1 MEHGAQMHRVIGK
14 IDGFVLNAALRRGQ
28 RWQALQ
34 YRERSLEEG
43 QFHWALVLQTW
54 STGCQQLRQRID
66 DSADGLKRGQDAR
79 ADRLRVATGSEGG
92 LATADDQIA

>member
-1 MEHGAQMHRVIGK
+1 MMEHGAQMHRVIGK

-43 QFHWALVLQTW
+43 
-54 STGCQQLRQRID
+54 
-66 DSADGLKRGQDAR
+66 
-79 ADRLRVATGSEGG
+79 
-92 LATADDQIA
+92 